1 MGKAALTEKEIHSS
15 SSRPTE
21 LCSGMPCN
29 ARRNES
35 ILRKAAWQGVI
46 ILALASVL
54 GLLGN
59 EVRRQRLPWIDDR
72 LSQDQA
78 VRSSLS
84 EGIVI
89 SLEEAAA
96 LFWVNGAVFID
107 ARSEEA
113 FRAGHIA
120 GARNLPWQDF
130 ENRFQE
136 TMENVPLDSILI
148 IYCDGDTCTLSK
160 DLAFAL
166 LGKGYPFVRVLVNGW
181 TLWKEAN
188 LPVEKLP

>member
-1 MGKAALTEKEIHSS
+1 M
-15 SSRPTE
+15 
-21 LCSGMPCN
+21 
-29 ARRNES
+29 
-35 ILRKAAWQGVI
+35 I

-59 EVRRQRLPWIDDR
+59 EVRRQRLPWIDHR
-72 LSQDQA
+72 LPQDQPA
-78 VRSSLS
+78 RSSLP
-84 EGIVI
+84 EGLAI

-96 LFWVNGAVFID
+96 LFWVSGAVFID

-136 TMENVPLDSILI
+136 TMEDVPFDSILI
-148 IYCDGDTCTLSK
+148 TYCDGDTCTLSK
-160 DLAFAL
+160 DLALAL
-166 LGKGYPFVRVLVNGW
+166 LGKGYLFVRVLANGW

-188 LPVEKLP
+188 LPTEKLP